1 MRSKALPDCS
11 QKHLMWPEGAESYN
25 LAVTTCP
32 PASLELRGPLAGG
45 GMSTMGSGLGLCL
58 GVEDGDITLCW
69 CWLGTELWDR
79 TVLR

>member
-1 MRSKALPDCS
+1 
-11 QKHLMWPEGAESYN
+11 MWPEGAESYN

-32 PASLELRGPLAGG
+32 PASLELHGPLAGG
-45 GMSTMGSGLGLCL
+45 GMSTTGS

-69 CWLGTELWDR
+69 CWLGTELWDG